1 MGREICLGKRV
12 QAVMKTRR
20 FFRKKRSVSGNFF
33 REFRC
38 FFRKRFNKKKSV
50 PFLKTFIDTHFS
62 Q

>member
-38 FFRKRFNKKKSV
+38 FFRKRFNKKKLGS
-50 PFLKTFIDTHFS
+50 FFEDIY
-62 Q
+62 

>member
-20 FFRKKRSVSGNFF
+20 FFRKKRSVSGNFS

-38 FFRKRFNKKKSV
+38 FFRKRFNKKKLGS
-50 PFLKTFIDTHFS
+50 FFEDIY
-62 Q
+62 